1 MESVYNR
8 VIETIAQGKYSYEQR
23 VEAGTQPDLPF
34 VNAKSLLI
42 GNALYFGITFVLYL
56 IMSRKKTPF
65 GLKPLIAVYNAI
77 CVFLA
82 GYVVY
87 GIIRYKL
94 KHPGNFACNP
104 VDLSEDG
111 KYLAWIIWV
120 FLAQKF
126 WEFADTWFFIL
137 RKSFRQVTFLH
148 LFHHSSITFVIGSI
162 VVYDHNGNMYLPVAL
177 NAFVHVLMYSHY
189 LVTVLGMKSWW
200 RHYLTSL
207 QLIQFMII
215 TTQSIVAYI
224 QGPSCGLDFEKA
236 LLTVYMGSML
246 ILFGNFFVRQYI
258 VKEPPTGTSNGHEVK
273 KTK

>member
-1 MESVYNR
+1 MPSILESLLCYTSSCLEKRHHLDWNHWLQYTMQFAYFLQVMLFMESFVTSWNIPETLH
-8 VIETIAQGKYSYEQR
+8 VIQLILVKMESTWLGSFGYFWLKSFGNLQTLGSLSLENH
-23 VEAGTQPDLPF
+23 F
-34 VNAKSLLI
+34 VKSL
-42 GNALYFGITFVLYL
+42 
-56 IMSRKKTPF
+56 
-65 GLKPLIAVYNAI
+65 
-77 CVFLA
+77 
-82 GYVVY
+82 
-87 GIIRYKL
+87 
-94 KHPGNFACNP
+94 
-104 VDLSEDG
+104 
-111 KYLAWIIWV
+111 
-120 FLAQKF
+120 
-126 WEFADTWFFIL
+126 FF
-137 RKSFRQVTFLH
+137 

-162 VVYDHNGNMYLPVAL
+162 VVYDPSGNMYLPVVL

-224 QGPSCGLDFEKA
+224 HGPSCGLDFEKV